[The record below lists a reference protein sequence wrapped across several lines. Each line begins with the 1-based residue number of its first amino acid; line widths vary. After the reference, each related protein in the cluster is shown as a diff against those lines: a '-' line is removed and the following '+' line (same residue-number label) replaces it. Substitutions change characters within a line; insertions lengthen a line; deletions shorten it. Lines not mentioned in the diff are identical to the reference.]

1 MSLATD
7 SAAATAA
14 VTMMTTMIS
23 SVATSSKRPY
33 PDENRLVAGRRTR
46 AKVKEDEA
54 GQDIP
59 GVVEPVSQH
68 ARGSAHERSGD
79 LREGR
84 ETQCNSA
91 DDYGPDRILIAV
103 VS

>member
-33 PDENRLVAGRRTR
+33 PDENRLVA
-46 AKVKEDEA
+46 
-54 GQDIP
+54 
-59 GVVEPVSQH
+59 
-68 ARGSAHERSGD
+68 RGSAHERSGD